1 MKAAGRRRLAAGFL
15 AAVLMLTV
23 PAVGANATSDTREKL
38 EKAKQEKQATENQKN
53 AAETNIDNM
62 EEVQT
67 GLKGELNN
75 LTAQLTEVSNNL
87 ETIENN
93 IMAKM
98 MKSPRLRRNWRR
110 RRNRRHGSIPV

>member
-23 PAVGANATSDTREKL
+23 PAIGANATSDTREKL
-38 EKAKQEKQATENQKN
+38 ERQTGKAGDGKPEN

-67 GLKGELNN
+67 GLKG
-75 LTAQLTEVSNNL
+75 S
-87 ETIENN
+87 
-93 IMAKM
+93 
-98 MKSPRLRRNWRR
+98 
-110 RRNRRHGSIPV
+110 